1 MIYFDNAATTWP
13 KPDSVSRAVYDCL
26 TGMYGNPG
34 RGGHRLS
41 LAAADA
47 VYDCRAAV
55 AELFGSGH
63 PENVVFTYND
73 TYALNTAIKALAVRG
88 SHMLISGIE
97 HNSVLRPAAALA
109 ARGVDYSIYSVSQDP
124 EQTLRAIRNAMRPDT
139 RIIVANH
146 GSNIC
151 GLRLPIGRIG
161 ELCAELRRQ
170 RLRMKRQTPLYFIVD
185 AAQTAGCADIDINGC
200 GIDILCASGHKGLYG
215 PQGSGF
221 LIFGDRMGADPSL
234 LAPFI
239 EGGSGVSSAELN
251 MPLTLPERFEAGTLS
266 VPAVMGLKKGID
278 FITERGAASVYE
290 DQRRLGLRLTDMLT
304 GVRGARV
311 YMPEHVGGT
320 VLFNIDGIPSERL
333 AAALDSRGI
342 CVRAGLHCS
351 PLAHKTLGTPYD
363 GAVRVS
369 FGAFNTCEETDS
381 FYRELK
387 DILKTV

>member
-55 AELFGSGH
+55 AEMFGSEH

-73 TYALNTAIKALAVRG
+73 TYALNTAIKSLAVRG

-97 HNSVLRPAAALA
+97 HNSVLRPAAALS
-109 ARGVDYSIYSVSQDP
+109 ARGTCYSVYEVSTDE
-124 EQTLRAIRNAMRPDT
+124 EQTLRRIREGVRPDT

-151 GLRLPIGRIG
+151 GLRLPIKKIG
-161 ELCAELRRQ
+161 GLCEELRRQ

-185 AAQTAGCADIDINGC
+185 AAQTAGCTDIDINDC

-221 LIFGDRMGADPSL
+221 LIFGDRIGEDPAL
-234 LAPFI
+234 LASFI

-266 VPAVMGLKKGID
+266 VPAIMGLKKGIE
-278 FITERGAASVYE
+278 FVSERGASSIYDA
-290 DQRRLGLRLTDMLT
+290 QRGLGLRLTDMIT
-304 GVRGARV
+304 GLRGAHV
-311 YMPEHVGGT
+311 YMPEYVGGT
-320 VLFNIDGIPSERL
+320 VLFNIDGIPSEKL

-351 PLAHKTLGTPYD
+351 PLAHKTLGTRYY
-363 GAVRVS
+363 GAVRAS
-369 FGAFNTCEETDS
+369 FGAFNTCEETDC